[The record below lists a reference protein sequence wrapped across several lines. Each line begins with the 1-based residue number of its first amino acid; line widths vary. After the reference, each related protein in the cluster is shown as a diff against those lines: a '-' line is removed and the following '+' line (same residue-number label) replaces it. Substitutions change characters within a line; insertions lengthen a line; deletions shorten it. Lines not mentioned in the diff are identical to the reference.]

1 MSFMEATIH
10 PSRCL
15 PGFCSG
21 WARMLNGD
29 LVAVMKVEVAI
40 HFDMFFPLSL
50 ERKEGK
56 ERWVKNRSEF
66 RIKMLLL

>member
-1 MSFMEATIH
+1 
-10 PSRCL
+10 
-15 PGFCSG
+15 
-21 WARMLNGD
+21 MLNGD